1 MRRNRLVE
9 KGKIEMDE
17 NKIDFELTKDVID
30 ESLQLI

>member
-1 MRRNRLVE
+1 
-9 KGKIEMDE
+9 MDE